1 MKQIAD
7 TQKIK
12 RITVNVSYK
21 EKYSTKSIRIKDS
34 DKKDFIENMV
44 KDIKNRKATINGNE
58 YVTEVARKN
67 DKLISIYVQIELKE
81 GTTKIVR
88 YIDFDNINIEKYV
101 E

>member
-1 MKQIAD
+1 
-7 TQKIK
+7 
-12 RITVNVSYK
+12 
-21 EKYSTKSIRIKDS
+21 
-34 DKKDFIENMV
+34 MV

-67 DKLISIYVQIELKE
+67 DKLISVYVQIELKE

-88 YIDFDNINIEKYV
+88 YIDFDNINIKKYV